1 MISFAKKYHIL
12 IRIFTTK
19 GLIDTMAKIPYLF
32 LIALLLL
39 GSFNLHA
46 DNIDKPELDASSYL
60 LIDFQSGDTLVEKNA
75 YQRIEPASITKV
87 MTAYVIYQELAAGN
101 ISIDDDVLISQKAWE
116 MKGSRMFVKL
126 GKKVKLHE
134 MLLGLI
140 VQSGNDAAVALAE
153 HIAGSEEAF
162 VARMNLVAKEL
173 KLNDTHY
180 ENVTGWPSPNHYT
193 TASDI
198 AKLAKYLITNF
209 PEHYKTY
216 SQKEYT
222 YNKINQRNRN
232 QLLWKDKS
240 VDGIKTGHTES
251 AGYCLAASAKRNGMR
266 LISIILG
273 TNSSEERTA
282 YTRQLLEFG
291 FRFYETHLLY
301 KAGSVLTEARV
312 WKGNKNNVPLG
323 TIDDLYVTIQKNQ
336 YKTLKG
342 IMEINTGIDAPI
354 KRGDVL
360 GKIALTYNGKVVREA
375 PLIAMQNV
383 DEGGYWDRVIDSVKK
398 FFD

>member
-1 MISFAKKYHIL
+1 
-12 IRIFTTK
+12 
-19 GLIDTMAKIPYLF
+19 
-32 LIALLLL
+32 
-39 GSFNLHA
+39 
-46 DNIDKPELDASSYL
+46 
-60 LIDFQSGDTLVEKNA
+60 
-75 YQRIEPASITKV
+75 
-87 MTAYVIYQELAAGN
+87 
-101 ISIDDDVLISQKAWE
+101 
-116 MKGSRMFVKL
+116 
-126 GKKVKLHE
+126 
-134 MLLGLI
+134 
-140 VQSGNDAAVALAE
+140 
-153 HIAGSEEAF
+153 
-162 VARMNLVAKEL
+162 
-173 KLNDTHY
+173 
-180 ENVTGWPSPNHYT
+180 
-193 TASDI
+193 
-198 AKLAKYLITNF
+198 
-209 PEHYKTY
+209 
-216 SQKEYT
+216 
-222 YNKINQRNRN
+222 
-232 QLLWKDKS
+232 LLWKDKS

-251 AGYCLAASAKRNGMR
+251 AGYCLAASAKRNDMR
-266 LISIILG
+266 LISIVLG

-323 TIDDLYVTIQKNQ
+323 TINDLYVTIQKNQ

-342 IMEINTGIDAPI
+342 IMEIDTGIDAPI

>member
-1 MISFAKKYHIL
+1 
-12 IRIFTTK
+12 
-19 GLIDTMAKIPYLF
+19 MAKIPYLF

>member
-1 MISFAKKYHIL
+1 
-12 IRIFTTK
+12 
-19 GLIDTMAKIPYLF
+19 MAKIPHLF
-32 LIALLLL
+32 FTAILLLANI
-39 GSFNLHA
+39 GFHA
-46 DNIDKPELDASSYL
+46 ELYADSIDPPDIDASGYL
-60 LIDFQSGDTLVEKNA
+60 LVDFQSGDALVEKNA
-75 YQRIEPASITKV
+75 HQRIEPASITKI
-87 MTAYVIYQELAAGN
+87 MTAYVIYQELEQGN
-101 ISIDDDVLISQKAWE
+101 ISLDDDVLISQKAWE

-126 GKKVKLHE
+126 GKKVKLHD

-140 VQSGNDAAVALAE
+140 VQSGNDAAVAIAE
-153 HIAGSEEAF
+153 HVAGSEEAF

-173 KLNDTHY
+173 NLENTHY

-198 AKLAKYLITNF
+198 AYLSKRLIVEY
-209 PEHYKTY
+209 PEHYKMY

-251 AGYCLAASAKRNGMR
+251 AGYCLAASAKRHDMR
-266 LISIILG
+266 LISVVLG
-273 TNSSEERTA
+273 TKSSEERTA

-312 WKGNKNNVPLG
+312 WKGNKNQVPLG
-323 TIDDLYVTIQKNQ
+323 TIKDLYVTIQKNQ
-336 YKTLKG
+336 YQNLKG
-342 IMEINTGIDAPI
+342 VMEIDTGIDAPI

-360 GKIALTYNGKVVREA
+360 GKIALTYKGKVVREA

-383 DEGGYWDRVIDSVKK
+383 GEGGYWDRVIDSVKK